1 MPVDAQPRQPP
12 RRCWRRQDG
21 YALLIILLMAALLA
35 IGLTAA
41 APGWITA
48 IQRQREQAAI
58 DYARQYVMGIRRYYQ
73 KFGTYP
79 PNLARLKE
87 TNGVHYLR
95 RAWKDPLVKSGKW
108 YFIHPDDLI
117 APKVKGVPGQPTSA
131 DSSSPLGATSSSST
145 PVAPGAAGATG
156 APGAAGGFG
165 SPGSASGGIGMPG
178 IGGTGGAA
186 GGMAGGMSSVLPQ
199 MPGAG
204 ATSPTGSPTSALPT
218 TGTRTPTAM
227 NFGLPLVQGG
237 SIRGIE
243 VITGYRLR
251 KQGGSFGNIGGGPII
266 GVAIPSNKP
275 AVHEFNGEDRPDH
288 WLFIYEPAADRSLGG
303 GTPNAPV
310 APGSGLPGQTGI
322 PGSGANP
329 SPFGSPSGS
338 PTGTPTGGATGGTG
352 PGGSS
357 GGSGGI
363 FGSGPG

>member
-1 MPVDAQPRQPP
+1 
-12 RRCWRRQDG
+12 
-21 YALLIILLMAALLA
+21 MAALLA
-35 IGLTAA
+35 IGLTVA
-41 APGWITA
+41 APGWTTA

-117 APKVKGVPGQPTSA
+117 APKVKGVPGQPSSA
-131 DSSSPLGATSSSST
+131 ESAGQLGAMGGSN
-145 PVAPGAAGATG
+145 APGAPGTAG

-165 SPGSASGGIGMPG
+165 SPGTAPGGLGMAGMPG
-178 IGGTGGAA
+178 AGGAA
-186 GGMAGGMSSVLPQ
+186 SGMAGGMSGIMPQ
-199 MPGAG
+199 MPSAG
-204 ATSPTGSPTSALPT
+204 ETSPTGSPAGAAPT
-218 TGTRTPTAM
+218 TGTPTPAAM

-251 KQGGSFGNIGGGPII
+251 KQSGSFGNIGGGPII
-266 GVAIPSNKP
+266 GVAIPSNTP

-288 WLFIYEPAADRSLGG
+288 WLFIYEPAADRSMGG
-303 GTPNAPV
+303 GMPNAPGL
-310 APGSGLPGQTGI
+310 PGTGLPGQTGA
-322 PGSGANP
+322 PGAGTGSN
-329 SPFGSPSGS
+329 PFGNPSGS
-338 PTGTPTGGATGGTG
+338 PTGTPTGGAPGGTG
-352 PGGSS
+352 PGGFS
-357 GGSGGI
+357 GGAGGI
-363 FGSGPG
+363 LGTGQG